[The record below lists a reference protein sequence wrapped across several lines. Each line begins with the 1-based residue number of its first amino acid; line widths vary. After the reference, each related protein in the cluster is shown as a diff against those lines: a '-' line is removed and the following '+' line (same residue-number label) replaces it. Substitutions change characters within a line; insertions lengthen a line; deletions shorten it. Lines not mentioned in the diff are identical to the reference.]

1 MSEENLNVHSNL
13 SESEIPVESKETD
26 PQSIESAVSSDITS
40 SLENVEPEGTDF
52 DIHPELENSVEASS
66 ELEPVAQVVSEIS
79 QDSETNEEVESVTT
93 PIPDGAE
100 SAPIVAEDTEESLLG
115 RIDEL
120 RKSIDSDI
128 YLLDQNY
135 DAVEN
140 AQDRRERVLTVTEEF
155 KDWVGARQAS
165 YAWKLM
171 DKLRG
176 YQDSLSKDEKS
187 IRDFV
192 AEENSLEF
200 GFSEKTRK
208 WFMKRFMTNF
218 YITWGLILVLYLL
231 HRYASQIAE
240 WVTQNVSN
248 EALRTF
254 LTDAIVNIIGPGFWR
269 IAAYILLAS
278 FAHFVGLLFAYSRR
292 MSEYSRHVAVE
303 SARTKAMDDG
313 VHKVREARERLDSLH
328 PQVPQILELL
338 SLGLHQPWKLREEDL
353 LFTASVPDASLM
365 PASVE
370 ISVPTISKSS
380 PIYEELVFK
389 TMNEIQIAG
398 WRESAF
404 SSIISRISNSLGF
417 GQNGMALREIDEDQR
432 RSGKRELI
440 LKSAGD
446 ESPFREIGAELLEKF
461 TAITQ
466 EKIIPTVQPQVVSLK
481 PDPLANLELSGTLL
495 PEDSE
500 SVSKWE
506 EKLSEIAGH
515 AAPWS
520 SGTFSV
526 AGASAKKHLSLES
539 IFLASE
545 RVQGLAATEVEAHAE
560 VRPGSRPFEVA
571 IRVDLSEWCKPFEVA
586 IFEDYVPS
594 NEQLQRW
601 NQAENEKVQSEN
613 TSNPPTSVDGAI
625 LL

>member
-1 MSEENLNVHSNL
+1 VSEENSSKNPDLTGDISSNQSHETGTQFIEPAANPGLVSSETDAALEGSEIVPSSILEHVFETNPDFEPAVQVTPEALNVAEE
-13 SESEIPVESKETD
+13 SEAVPGSEIP
-26 PQSIESAVSSDITS
+26 AA
-40 SLENVEPEGTDF
+40 
-52 DIHPELENSVEASS
+52 ENSQPD
-66 ELEPVAQVVSEIS
+66 LDVVGDPE
-79 QDSETNEEVESVTT
+79 DSMAKK
-93 PIPDGAE
+93 IQ
-100 SAPIVAEDTEESLLG
+100 
-115 RIDEL
+115 EL

-128 YLLDQNY
+128 YLLDQNH
-135 DAVEN
+135 DAVEKS
-140 AQDRRERVLTVTEEF
+140 QDRRERILAVHEEF
-155 KDWVGARQAS
+155 KDWVLARQSS

-176 YQDSLSKDEKS
+176 HQESLTQDEKS
-187 IRDFV
+187 IRDFIG
-192 AEENSLEF
+192 EESSLEF

-208 WFMKRFMTNF
+208 WFMKHFMTNF
-218 YITWGLILVLYLL
+218 YISWGLILVLYIL
-231 HRYASQIAE
+231 HRYASQISE
-240 WVTQNVSN
+240 WVTQKVSN
-248 EALRTF
+248 QSLRTF
-254 LTDAIVNIIGPGFWR
+254 LTDAILNIIGPGFWR
-269 IAAYILLAS
+269 IAGYILALS

-303 SARTKAMDDG
+303 VTRTKAMDEG
-313 VHKVREARERLDSLH
+313 VHEVREARERLDSLH
-328 PQVPQILELL
+328 PQVPQVLEIL

-353 LFTASVPDASLM
+353 LFTASVPDARLM

-440 LKSAGD
+440 LKNASE
-446 ESPFREIGAELLEKF
+446 ESPFLELGAELLEKY
-461 TAITQ
+461 TAVTQ
-466 EKIIPTVQPQVVSLK
+466 EKVIPTVQPQVTSLK

-500 SVSKWE
+500 SISKWE

-545 RVQGLAATEVEAHAE
+545 RVQSLAVTEVEAHAE
-560 VRPGSRPFEVA
+560 VHPGSRPFEVA

-594 NEQLQRW
+594 NEQIQRW
-601 NQAENEKVQSEN
+601 NQTE
-613 TSNPPTSVDGAI
+613 TSTSGIEDTTTSSDQIDGSI